1 MSFKFLDH
9 LMKLKPKI
17 AQIFVDLDEWSDIE
31 NIVDIEKI
39 NKISNSIKIEL
50 FIYDSVLS
58 HNKAFPFSQFESNS
72 PASDG
77 AKISKGKKEALQI
90 IIKIFLMHGITS
102 LTVSLKSKN
111 HFKNL

>member
-39 NKISNSIKIEL
+39 NKISNSISTM
-50 FIYDSVLS
+50 FSMSDIYLHDWPL
-58 HNKAFPFSQFESNS
+58 
-72 PASDG
+72 
-77 AKISKGKKEALQI
+77 L
-90 IIKIFLMHGITS
+90 
-102 LTVSLKSKN
+102 
-111 HFKNL
+111 